1 MIPINSAQYM
11 ENEYLN
17 LREVCRLI
25 GWVNGRD

>member
-17 LREVCRLI
+17 LREVYRLI